1 MMRRYILNIKV
12 NSVAVHSKVVL
23 DVDMVAKG
31 IQSLLTGN
39 RIPNEKIVKTTAC
52 SDATA
57 SNFHGITAIDREL
70 NIEGSTFQETLS
82 FPCFHFNEKPKRSG
96 PRRRYGC

>member
-1 MMRRYILNIKV
+1 
-12 NSVAVHSKVVL
+12 
-23 DVDMVAKG
+23 MVAKG
-31 IQSLLTGN
+31 VQSLLTGN
-39 RIPNEKIVKTTAC
+39 RIPNGKIVKTTAC

-82 FPCFHFNEKPKRSG
+82 FPCFHFNEKPKRSVALRCTLRIAQYKIVWM
-96 PRRRYGC
+96 PC